1 MKAGNI
7 TRLPLYLPFILGVCL
22 LGTIGR
28 LPLRGAQVVT
38 KPAEEAPAT
47 PAAPDAEQS
56 ALDDAF
62 RSAQGNPQLL
72 IKNFE
77 AFLVRFPQSS
87 RREAVLRTICTY
99 AQEANAPDVVVQ
111 YGQML
116 LERTPNDPHLLTL
129 LMDALARQ
137 NDQASRTRAIEY
149 SSRLIAIAESQRD
162 QAVAAAGSSNAADQ
176 WAERLAGIYARRA
189 GFYRDS
195 DEVDKAVA
203 DCEKSYAIYPTSRV
217 AEQLGDAAL
226 KKGNSARALD
236 YYLTAFV
243 FPDKSPEPGSRQE
256 IRRKLGSLY
265 VAQHHSEHGLGD
277 LVLSHY
283 DAIMPQLAG
292 RLSASPLPNAGRH
305 DPFEYVLER
314 MDGTPLPLA
323 GYRGKVLVLDF
334 WATWCGPCRVQGKLV
349 EQVAGSFRTDSTAT
363 FLSLNTDQDRSGVPA
378 FLKNQGWT
386 LPVAYAQGLD
396 ELLSVRAL
404 PTLVIFDC
412 HGRVVFREDGVDPGS
427 FVEEVSRHLRETLRE
442 LSPGPMP
449 PS

>member
-283 DAIMPQLAG
+283 DAIMPQLWHDG
-292 RLSASPLPNAGRH
+292 IVVRQHKVSQTVFGMVLRH
-305 DPFEYVLER
+305 IQTAELAANLLATSGLGALVRKNKCGEVIIQGACGIPFFQ
-314 MDGTPLPLA
+314 
-323 GYRGKVLVLDF
+323 RGIS
-334 WATWCGPCRVQGKLV
+334 Q
-349 EQVAGSFRTDSTAT
+349 
-363 FLSLNTDQDRSGVPA
+363 
-378 FLKNQGWT
+378 
-386 LPVAYAQGLD
+386 
-396 ELLSVRAL
+396 LLGDA
-404 PTLVIFDC
+404 
-412 HGRVVFREDGVDPGS
+412 
-427 FVEEVSRHLRETLRE
+427 
-442 LSPGPMP
+442 
-449 PS
+449 